1 MRNIRISPIAKND
14 LLEIEYYI
22 TSEFDH
28 PEAARKILSEI
39 VQCYETLKSHHLA
52 GRELSSKIFIP
63 TDYRYLICNDYLIFY
78 KYDSQF
84 IFIYRIIAAKRDFVR
99 ILFDQK

>member
-28 PEAARKILSEI
+28 PEAAQKVIRDII
-39 VQCYETLKSHHLA
+39 QCYETLKSYHLA
-52 GRELSSKIFIP
+52 GMELSSKIFIP
-63 TDYRYLICNDYLIFY
+63 TDYRYLICDDYLVFY
-78 KYDSQF
+78 KYDHQF
-84 IFIYRIIAAKRDFVR
+84 IFIYRIIASKRDFIR
-99 ILFDQK
+99 ILFDQE